1 MNKEEAL
8 AKYLGVDVEDIDNL
22 DWDKNAFSTSEGD
35 YLVLTQEEA
44 EEYAKDDI
52 ENAFDD
58 LGLDAFTESFQRWI
72 IDWCLNDSYIEDW
85 MRESYESYVEDIESE
100 NSMEYDNILIEE
112 LVDNDLLSEEDFETD
127 EDGEVDWLSL
137 KDSVDLDDLK
147 YQYVDS
153 LVESQDASSWLT
165 DMYGTG
171 SDLAELIKDNEYL
184 IDFDKLADECISV
197 DGVAHFISSYDGD
210 EHELEGDFYAYRIN

>member
-100 NSMEYDNILIEE
+100 NSMEYDNRLIEE